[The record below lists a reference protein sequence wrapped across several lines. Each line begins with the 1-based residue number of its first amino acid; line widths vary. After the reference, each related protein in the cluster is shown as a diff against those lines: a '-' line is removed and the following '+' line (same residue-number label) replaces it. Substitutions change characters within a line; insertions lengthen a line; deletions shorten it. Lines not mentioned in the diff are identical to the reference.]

1 MAYRNLNRGFKLIWP
16 QLNSF
21 CSYTGLFLVQKIQI
35 RYLSTLLISKN
46 QMKSNR
52 RNFFKLSGLAGISLV
67 GANILPICV
76 SATEK
81 NAVSNLD
88 QIREQAIKQRNQKFN
103 MSGYAAPKIETVR
116 VGFIGLGSRGPGHV
130 TNVSLL
136 EGVDIKALCDIVPE
150 KVDKVKKSL
159 AGSGFSPEIYTVEAE
174 AWKKM
179 CDRDD
184 IDLIYIATPWNM
196 HTPMA
201 VYAMEHGKHV
211 CIEVPAATTLEEC
224 WQLVE
229 TSEKTRKHCMMMEN
243 CCYDFFE
250 LLTLNMARQG
260 FFGEIVHCEG
270 AYIHNLLGLNFS
282 KTDYWE
288 MWRLK
293 ENAGRR
299 GNLYP
304 THGLGP
310 VCQVMGINRGDKMD
324 FLVSVMSKD
333 FQMNETAKKLAATDK
348 FYKQFV
354 DKPYRGNMTTST
366 ISTSLGRTIMVQH
379 DVTSPNVYSRI
390 HKISGTIGAALKY
403 PLPGKI
409 SVDDN
414 WVSPEEYK
422 AIEEKYTPEI
432 IKKIGEMAKQVGG
445 HGGMD
450 FLMDWRTID
459 CLRNGLALDQ
469 DVYDA
474 ALWSSIA
481 PLSEWSVANRSNSID
496 VPDFTG
502 GSWKTNQ
509 PVDLL
514 LVKGGNTKVIKTIPP
529 GAHRKPV
536 PEGVQN

>member
-1 MAYRNLNRGFKLIWP
+1 
-16 QLNSF
+16 
-21 CSYTGLFLVQKIQI
+21 
-35 RYLSTLLISKN
+35 
-46 QMKSNR
+46 MKSNR
-52 RNFFKLSGLAGISLV
+52 RNFLKLSGLAGFSLLSAKV
-67 GANILPICV
+67 LPGCK
-76 SATEK
+76 SET
-81 NAVSNLD
+81 AVKEPSNLD
-88 QIREQAIKQRNQKFN
+88 GIRELAVKKHRQRFN
-103 MSGYAAPKIETVR
+103 MCGFAAPKIETVR
-116 VGFIGLGSRGPGHV
+116 TGHIGLGSRGPGHAS
-130 TNVSLL
+130 NVGLL
-136 EGVDIKALCDIVPE
+136 EGVEVKALCDIVPE
-150 KVDKVKKSL
+150 QVERTKSRMEGL
-159 AGSGFSPEIYTVEAE
+159 GFKPEVYTDDAE
-174 AWKKM
+174 AWKKL

-184 IDLIYIATPWNM
+184 LDLVYIATPWSM
-196 HTPMA
+196 HAPMA

-211 CIEVPAATTLEEC
+211 CIEVPAAKTLEEC

-229 TSEKTRKHCMMMEN
+229 TSEKTKKHCMMMEN

-288 MWRLK
+288 MWRLR
-293 ENAGRR
+293 ENASRR

-310 VCQVMGINRGDKMD
+310 VCQVMNINRGDKMD

-333 FQMNETAKKLAATDK
+333 FEMNETAKKLAASDE
-348 FYKQFV
+348 FYKEFV

-366 ISTSLGRTIMVQH
+366 IRTSLGRTIMVQH

-409 SVDDN
+409 SVADA
-414 WVSPEEYK
+414 WVSPEEYL

-432 IKKIGEMAKQVGG
+432 IKRIGEMAKLVGG

-450 FLMDWRTID
+450 FLMDWRTVD
-459 CLRNGLALDQ
+459 CLRNGLPLDQ
-469 DVYDA
+469 DCYDA
-474 ALWSSIA
+474 ALWSSIG
-481 PLSEWSVANRSNSID
+481 PLSEWSVSNRSNSID
-496 VPDFTG
+496 IPDFTG

-509 PVDLL
+509 PIDLVL
-514 LVKGGNTKVIKTIPP
+514 ATGGNTKVI
-529 GAHRKPV
+529 RKSAPRRQRTPV
-536 PEGVQN
+536 PEGLQ